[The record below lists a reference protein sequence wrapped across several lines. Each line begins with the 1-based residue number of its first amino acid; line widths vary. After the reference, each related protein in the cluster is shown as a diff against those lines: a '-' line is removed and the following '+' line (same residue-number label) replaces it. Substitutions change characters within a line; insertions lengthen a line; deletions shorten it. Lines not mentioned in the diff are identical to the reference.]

1 MKTRK
6 HAWATK
12 DVDVGCAQ
20 KFPAAVTLA
29 INATRCYKHA
39 TETQSIHVRVL

>member
-12 DVDVGCAQ
+12 DVDVGFAQ
-20 KFPAAVTLA
+20 KSSAAVTLA
-29 INATRCYKHA
+29 INAARCYKHA
-39 TETQSIHVRVL
+39 TETQTIHVRVL